1 MGWRQRAAVSAMAG
15 VLLMGLAPAAAAFH
29 EGGVGFCEGCN
40 DLHTVDGNPDG
51 LLRGSD
57 ISSTC
62 LRCHARAREPHNV
75 LSDNGSSF
83 TPGGDFYWLERS
95 YLWTEGEGEQVYSS
109 PGHQHG
115 HNVTAVDYGLTADA
129 ISAAAPGGSY
139 PAAELSCASCHDPH
153 GQSTGEGD
161 LRLPISG
168 SGSYADASPDD
179 AALGSYRLLGGL
191 GYAESGTSFSQA
203 APVALA
209 PTDWTETDENHVDY
223 GSGMSEWCANCH
235 PGMHEGVAAQHPA
248 GESARFSAETAEIY
262 GSYVRTGDF
271 SGSAAFSYLAL
282 VPFER
287 GVADPG
293 LLDPGS
299 SSGPE
304 GGASNVMCLTCHRAH
319 ASAYPDIGRWDF
331 TATMLVDSHPQDGDV
346 GAGPEDAWNSYYGRD
361 ITAEF
366 GPYQRSLCNKC
377 HAQD

>member
-1 MGWRQRAAVSAMAG
+1 MAS
-15 VLLMGLAPAAAAFH
+15 VLLMGLAPVAAAFH
-29 EGGVGFCEGCN
+29 EGGVGFCEGCHE
-40 DLHTVDGNPDG
+40 LHAEDGNPDG

-62 LRCHARAREPHNV
+62 LRCHAEAREPHNV
-75 LSDNGSSF
+75 LSADGSSF

-95 YLWTEGEGEQVYSS
+95 YLWTEDEGEGEGEQVYSS

-115 HNVTAVDYGLTADA
+115 HNVTAVDYGLTADPD
-129 ISAAAPGGSY
+129 SAAAPGGSY

-153 GQSTGEGD
+153 GEITGEGGD
-161 LRLPISG
+161 GLPISG
-168 SGSYADASPDD
+168 SSSYADTSPDG
-179 AALGSYRLLGGL
+179 AALGSYRLLGGV

-209 PTDWTETDENHVDY
+209 PFDWTETNENHVDY

-248 GESARFSAETAEIY
+248 GESARFSAQTAEIY

-271 SGSAAFSYLAL
+271 TGSAAYSYLAL

-287 GVADPG
+287 GVADLD
-293 LLDPGS
+293 LLDPSS

-304 GGASNVMCLTCHRAH
+304 AGASNVMCLTCHRAH
-319 ASAYPDIGRWDF
+319 ASAYRDIGRWDF

-361 ITAEF
+361 ITAKF